1 MALADAVVLLTQKLF
16 ISVSFPLHLINKKC
30 ACHLC
35 RKSAIKNKQ
44 YKATKILMYN
54 SHLTNKAFKDMDLNQ
69 ASLSLHG
76 VI

>member
-35 RKSAIKNKQ
+35 REFANENKQ
-44 YKATKILMYN
+44 YKATKILIYN
-54 SHLTNKAFKDMDLNQ
+54 SHLTNKALKDMDLNR
-69 ASLSLHG
+69 ALLSLHG